1 MSELKRFENLRSVQ
15 AYIKDWEKIHKPE
28 KLTKQTVKAWVDEG
42 RLVAHRLGSNAH
54 LIDGGL
60 EVEKRP
66 RGAKRKHENGF
77 LDEEKYCELCD
88 RLFEDL
94 PKHMKRHER
103 IAARMLRFEER
114 NAKRNGGANS

>member
-1 MSELKRFENLRSVQ
+1 MTELKRFENLRSVQ
-15 AYIKDWEKIHKPE
+15 AYIMAWEKIHKPE
-28 KLTKQTVKAWVDEG
+28 KLTKQTVKAWVDSG

-66 RGAKRKHENGF
+66 RGAKKKYGGGYLNY
-77 LDEEKYCELCD
+77 DKYCDLCD
-88 RLFEDL
+88 RFYDDL

-103 IAARMLRFEER
+103 IAARVLRFEER
-114 NAKRNGGANS
+114 KAKRNSGAT

>member
-1 MSELKRFENLRSVQ
+1 MPELKRFENLRSVQ
-15 AYIKDWEKIHKPE
+15 AYIMAWEKIHKPE
-28 KLTKQTVKAWVDEG
+28 KLTKQTVKAWVDTG

-66 RGAKRKHENGF
+66 RGAKKKHENGF

-88 RLFEDL
+88 RLFDDL

-103 IAARMLRFEER
+103 IAARVLRFEER
-114 NAKRNGGANS
+114 KAKKGNGHV

>member
-1 MSELKRFENLRSVQ
+1 MTELKRFENLRSVQ
-15 AYIKDWEKIHKPE
+15 KYITAWEKIHKPE
-28 KLTKQTVKAWVDEG
+28 NLTKQTVKTWVKEG
-42 RLVAHRLGSNAH
+42 RLVAHRLGSNAMM
-54 LIDGGL
+54 IDGGL

-66 RGAKRKHENGF
+66 RGAKKKHENGF

-103 IAARMLRFEER
+103 IAARVLRFEER
-114 NAKRNGGANS
+114 KTKKGNGHV

>member
-1 MSELKRFENLRSVQ
+1 MSELKRLENLRSVQ
-15 AYIKDWEKIHKPE
+15 AYIMAWEKIHKPE
-28 KLTKQTVKAWVDEG
+28 KLTKQTVKAWVDTG

-66 RGAKRKHENGF
+66 RGAKGKLREI
-77 LDEEKYCELCD
+77 DAMKYCELCA
-88 RLFEDL
+88 RFYEDL

-103 IAARMLRFEER
+103 IAARLLRFE
-114 NAKRNGGANS
+114 AKKSKRNGGATS